1 MTNSVDPDPTATMG
15 AVGSGTDKQCG
26 SGPIGAVRSGTTL
39 FASTLKFV
47 SNVRQFVAADD
58 FSDNLDH
65 YFVCFLAS
73 LLNVMHL
80 IYSCIKL

>member
-1 MTNSVDPDPTATMG
+1 MTNSVDPDPTAPMG

-47 SNVRQFVAADD
+47 SNVRQFDAADD
-58 FSDNLDH
+58 FSDVIFSDA
-65 YFVCFLAS
+65 FVLA
-73 LLNVMHL
+73 L
-80 IYSCIKL
+80 

>member
-1 MTNSVDPDPTATMG
+1 MTNSVDPDPTAPMG

-58 FSDNLDH
+58 FSDVIFFSDA
-65 YFVCFLAS
+65 FVLA
-73 LLNVMHL
+73 L
-80 IYSCIKL
+80 